1 MARQMQPST
10 QAGQIGSIATYE
22 KPEFRSIEI
31 PNADTALRSVR
42 NNPFHSAK
50 IYRPTRK
57 KEEQE
62 QNSNPMSSVTREEIA
77 AQLAA
82 AKAERSVDI
91 AAIHLDMEKLRSETA
106 LALEK
111 LRGDNLTAFAEM
123 RGDMRS
129 NSEALRADFHQMVTA
144 ITKESSRVAE
154 GIAEVRGSVDGLKS
168 SITMLQWVLATVA
181 ALAAAWIGYQQL
193 EVAKQTPAAPAVVA
207 SPSTTPATTASK
219 P

>member
-1 MARQMQPST
+1 MP
-10 QAGQIGSIATYE
+10 GQTLSSPQGYKIGSVEHYE
-22 KPEFRSIEI
+22 KLVRDRTQLDSI
-31 PNADTALRSVR
+31 NAVYKPSVKVGFLSTRGYPHTTTKRKTA
-42 NNPFHSAK
+42 H
-50 IYRPTRK
+50 
-57 KEEQE
+57 
-62 QNSNPMSSVTREEIA
+62 NSNPMSSVTREEIA

-129 NSEALRADFHQMVTA
+129 SSEALRADFHQMVTA

-193 EVAKQTPAAPAVVA
+193 EVAKQTPAPSAVVA
-207 SPSTTPATTASK
+207 SPSATPAPTASK